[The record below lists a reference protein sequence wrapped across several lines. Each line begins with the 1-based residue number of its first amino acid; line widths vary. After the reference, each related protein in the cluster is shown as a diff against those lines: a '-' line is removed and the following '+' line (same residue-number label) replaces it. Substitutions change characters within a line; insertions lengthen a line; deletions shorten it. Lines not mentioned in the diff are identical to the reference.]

1 MAHGSHHKRRSASK
15 AAARVVLVLAA
26 VIFGGAIFHFSYTA
40 YESGQCFTTDADSI
54 STETRPRRPI
64 DSGDCRSIIASSEN
78 HQRSDAAIAL
88 LAVVLMIG
96 AGVRLSKA
104 SRRTRRLVLVAEI
117 AVVTLGVV
125 YTVLL
130 ATALR

>member
-1 MAHGSHHKRRSASK
+1 MGHGTHRKRRSLTRTM
-15 AAARVVLVLAA
+15 ARIVLVLAA
-26 VIFGGAIFHFSYTA
+26 VTLGIAILHFSYTA
-40 YESGQCFTTDADSI
+40 YESGQCYTGSAGLF
-54 STETRPRRPI
+54 STEPPPREPI
-64 DSGDCRSIIASSEN
+64 DSDDCRQILASSDE
-78 HQRSDAAIAL
+78 HQRTDAAIAV
-88 LAVVLMIG
+88 LAVVLMTG
-96 AGVRLSKA
+96 AAVRLSKA